1 MKLLAILDGEQRA
14 YDRANAVK
22 MKNAGNALGPSY
34 RSLIR
39 IF

>member
-22 MKNAGNALGPSY
+22 KKTESMCM
-34 RSLIR
+34 
-39 IF
+39 

>member
-22 MKNAGNALGPSY
+22 KKTAGMQSCTLFCSAFSTC
-34 RSLIR
+34 
-39 IF
+39 